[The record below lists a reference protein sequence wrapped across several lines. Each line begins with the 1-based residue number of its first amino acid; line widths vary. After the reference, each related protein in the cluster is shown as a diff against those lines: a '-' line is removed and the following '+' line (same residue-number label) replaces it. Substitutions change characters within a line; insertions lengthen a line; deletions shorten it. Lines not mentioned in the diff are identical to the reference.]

1 MTHTQLIEY
10 LLKGGNIDALT
21 AIVNKAEIETAIMD
35 MAAENEKLKNTVLL
49 RVETVAEAVPDNNNG
64 KRRMDVSST
73 LLRHL
78 YGYKQ
83 GRTRQELW
91 DRFPGFS
98 HAQIAQALWRV
109 LRKGLLARSENKKG
123 QALFCLTTP
132 GEEYAANLG
141 NRCFMKGV

>member
-35 MAAENEKLKNTVLL
+35 MAAENEKLKNTALPHT
-49 RVETVAEAVPDNNNG
+49 ETVAEAVPDNNNG

-78 YGYKQ
+78 YAYKQ

-91 DRFPGFS
+91 ERFPNFS
-98 HAQIAQALWRV
+98 RAQIGPALWRV
-109 LRKGLLARSENKKG
+109 LRSGLLARSENKKG
-123 QALFCLTTP
+123 QVLFCLTTS
-132 GEEYAANLG
+132 GEEYVANLG
-141 NRCFMKGV
+141 NRCYIKRA